1 MAGPLK
7 LKLKLKLRPRAAA
20 AAAPPDDSEPV
31 RARRPPPLPG
41 RWNPPPRGPD
51 PPPPPPPQEEE
62 EEESQTASAETED
75 LCDDGGAG
83 EAGTSTGSEGD
94 GSEGEEDGDDA
105 FTVEAVER
113 ARERAR
119 ERAAARMTS
128 RQKAM
133 TTGTADPLGL
143 QGFNIDTAGLGKGK
157 QGKRKVKKAI
167 SEEQLLRKEEQKEE
181 RRKALRRQKVKAQED
196 VIAKIRSGQGAA
208 QKRDLKLRER
218 ADERAAKRVMGGA
231 LGPGMVRYSVHGAR
245 GPRVT
250 RGVGVGPLAAAQAPR
265 PYPGPRLQ
273 VPLEGAERH
282 QRALAGVRLGEAVAV
297 EVRAGRAVCTSAGGE
312 ALGSFAKAVLD
323 AHGAAAAAWTVKSI
337 RRPPSGPVSVVLAAA
352 AR

>member
-1 MAGPLK
+1 M
-7 LKLKLKLRPRAAA
+7 
-20 AAAPPDDSEPV
+20 
-31 RARRPPPLPG
+31 
-41 RWNPPPRGPD
+41 
-51 PPPPPPPQEEE
+51 
-62 EEESQTASAETED
+62 ETED

-94 GSEGEEDGDDA
+94 GSEGEDDGDDA
-105 FTVEAVER
+105 FTVEAFER
-113 ARERAR
+113 ARERA
-119 ERAAARMTS
+119 EQRAAARMTS

-133 TTGTADPLGL
+133 TTAGADADPLGL

-157 QGKRKVKKAI
+157 QGKRKVKKAM

-181 RRKALRRQKVKAQED
+181 RRKALRRQKVQAQED
-196 VIAKIRSGQGAA
+196 VIEKIRSGQGAA

-245 GPRVT
+245 GPRVA
-250 RGVGVGPLAAAQAPR
+250 RGAGVGPLAAAQAPR

-323 AHGAAAAAWTVKSI
+323 AHGPTAAWTVKSI